1 MVYQLASGLLSTN
14 LVNSCAYESFFK
26 GRTTNFRLSYSK
38 NLCFSSRLEYI
49 GKHMVFFWL
58 MLLLHATFH
67 PCHACWAYQCLLVAV
82 CMNNSLFL
90 QNAAVSVRTNLIY
103 NENSERK
110 CCWKLRTC
118 KFCRF
123 IWLAAGLAFW
133 VDVVVL
139 FFFGKISVNN
149 TLLLSI
155 IIVKIRLTRSQL
167 PTCFIERGSNSTATG
182 CVSYYDMRCEHQ
194 NNGYNRRKKEEK
206 MCTNS
211 NQLCYIS
218 IYLNANINIICRQ
231 MKQLLRR

>member
-1 MVYQLASGLLSTN
+1 MPLSIHATHVEHINAFWWLFVWIIHCFCKMLLFRFGPIWFIMKTVSGNVVENCEHVNFADLYGWR
-14 LVNSCAYESFFK
+14 LVLRF
-26 GRTTNFRLSYSK
+26 G
-38 NLCFSSRLEYI
+38 
-49 GKHMVFFWL
+49 L
-58 MLLLHATFH
+58 MLLYSF
-67 PCHACWAYQCLLVAV
+67 
-82 CMNNSLFL
+82 FL
-90 QNAAVSVRTNLIY
+90 AKFRLI
-103 NENSERK
+103 
-110 CCWKLRTC
+110 
-118 KFCRF
+118 
-123 IWLAAGLAFW
+123 I
-133 VDVVVL
+133 
-139 FFFGKISVNN
+139 
-149 TLLLSI
+149 LLLSI